1 MCRAQSATCRE
12 NRHFAVT
19 SGQKQSLGGPGSFAS
34 TVLVGEPQRVMTE
47 PGDSKPPMVVAGVD
61 PTGAGSHVSSTARP
75 SLAGEPVAVVATVKP
90 CVGSAPAPQTTN
102 DVKTP
107 PVESKKRPVPTA
119 ASDSSNGDG
128 QPEPR
133 KAARTLFPA
142 EVCPSCRS

>member
-19 SGQKQSLGGPGSFAS
+19 SGQKQSLGFPGSFAL
-34 TVLVGEPQRVMTE
+34 TVLVGGTQRVMTQS
-47 PGDSKPPMVVAGVD
+47 GDSKLPMVVASVN
-61 PTGAGSHVSSTARP
+61 PTGAGSHASSTASP
-75 SLAGEPVAVVATVKP
+75 SPAGAPVAVVATVKP
-90 CVGSAPAPQTTN
+90 CVGSAPAPQITN
-102 DVKTP
+102 DAKTP